1 VGERLGDGF
10 ADIVALAALA
20 PDLPTTGGEITG
32 VTVTLGLQDLERRA
46 GTVLIDGIGCTS
58 LSDLR
63 RRCWDTHI
71 IPTVLGT
78 RSDVLD
84 VGRAHRLDTPA
95 QRRAL
100 PSTTAAVPG
109 RAVDRARNGAG
120 GTASRRAPWAAP
132 TWTTWSC
139 SATATTGKIQHNH
152 WTVQIRN
159 GIA

>member
-63 RRCWDTHI
+63 RRCWDAHI

-78 RSDVLD
+78 GVMS
-84 VGRAHRLDTPA
+84 
-95 QRRAL
+95 
-100 PSTTAAVPG
+100 ST
-109 RAVDRARNGAG
+109 
-120 GTASRRAPWAAP
+120 SAAP
-132 TWTTWSC
+132 TVWTPPPNAARC
-139 SATATTGKIQHNH
+139 RPRPRLCPPGC
-152 WTVQIRN
+152 
-159 GIA
+159 